1 VSGFGISHE
10 AMLAGAD
17 AVEEAQQAMTEH
29 LGTLRSEVRQ
39 MTSGWRGEA
48 AALFTNVDTS
58 FEQNADRINSAL
70 DRIHE
75 ALVAQDPD
83 RAWTSGT

>member
-1 VSGFGISHE
+1 VSGFGISHG

-17 AVEEAQQAMTEH
+17 AVEEARQAMTEH
-29 LGTLRSEVRQ
+29 LGTLRGEVRQ

-58 FEQNADRINSAL
+58 FEQNADRISSAL
-70 DRIHE
+70 ARMHE
-75 ALVAQDPD
+75 ALIAQDPD
-83 RAWTSGT
+83 QARTFGT

>member
-1 VSGFGISHE
+1 VSRFGIGHG

-17 AVEEAQQAMTEH
+17 AVEEAQQAITEH
-29 LGTLRSEVRQ
+29 LGTLRNEVQQ
-39 MTSGWRGEA
+39 MTGGRRDAA

-58 FEQNADRINSAL
+58 FEESADRINSAL
-70 DRIHE
+70 ARMHE

-83 RAWTSGT
+83 QARTFGT